1 VLNSQEN
8 REKTGNIRG
17 SGAEEE
23 SKEADLA
30 ERLVLQRQAA
40 KREQAR
46 HRGRQTSQR
55 KRSSQK
61 IRIDFQ
67 S

>member
-1 VLNSQEN
+1 MSQRSGTLNSQEN

-46 HRGRQTSQR
+46 HR
-55 KRSSQK
+55 
-61 IRIDFQ
+61 
-67 S
+67 